1 MEIEITN
8 ALAKNFDTKYDL
20 VIIDYEVI
28 ENGKV
33 VHTGKTHTA
42 WMNSLCDMYLDF
54 ENSPNTLRFYYKD
67 KTIDISSPED
77 FTYQTVV
84 K

>member
-1 MEIEITN
+1 M
-8 ALAKNFDTKYDL
+8 AKNFDTKYDL

-42 WMNSLCDMYLDF
+42 W
-54 ENSPNTLRFYYKD
+54 
-67 KTIDISSPED
+67 
-77 FTYQTVV
+77 
-84 K
+84 